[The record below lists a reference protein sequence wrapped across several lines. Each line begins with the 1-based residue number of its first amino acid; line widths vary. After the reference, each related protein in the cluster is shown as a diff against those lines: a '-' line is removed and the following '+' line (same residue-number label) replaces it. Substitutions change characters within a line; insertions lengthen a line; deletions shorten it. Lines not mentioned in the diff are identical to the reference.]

1 MVMGGSHGRWT
12 IFSLFT
18 FINEQKAFDN
28 LPIYVSDNQ
37 DNVPSVRLFDGDL
50 NVLISLMH
58 NMLMLCINEINTFRF
73 E

>member
-1 MVMGGSHGRWT
+1 MDD
-12 IFSLFT
+12 ILSLFT

-50 NVLISLMH
+50 SVLISLMH

>member
-1 MVMGGSHGRWT
+1 VDD
-12 IFSLFT
+12 ILSLFT

-50 NVLISLMH
+50 SVLISLMH
-58 NMLMLCINEINTFRF
+58 NMLMLCINEINTFTF